1 MINGVC
7 GISIVGDLAYVAT
20 DKRFTVFDVSDPG
33 FTVVVGYI
41 QDPRHHRASFIE
53 DPTYS
58 FISGAMG
65 TVIAGDSAYFLQS
78 PGLVFPQQH
87 HD

>member
-7 GISIVGDLAYVAT
+7 GISIVGDLAYVVT

-41 QDPRHHRASFIE
+41 QDPRHHRQLHRGSN
-53 DPTYS
+53 
-58 FISGAMG
+58 
-65 TVIAGDSAYFLQS
+65 L
-78 PGLVFPQQH
+78 
-87 HD
+87 